1 MIINYLFHGIAINE
15 SLNTKKIVNEL
26 RKAKYA
32 VWMISDKN
40 WLTDEAIYSHLLNH
54 LNKGV
59 NIEIVMNDYILS
71 DYENAKL
78 QMFIDAGGEIF
89 LIDNEQLEKPL
100 NERYCIIDYSSIVN
114 IRFTQN
120 NRIKAYRGSEY
131 ITENQETLIENY
143 IDEYLYIKN
152 TFCKNRY

>member
-1 MIINYLFHGIAINE
+1 MIINYLLHGIAINE
-15 SLNTKKIVNEL
+15 NLNTKKIVNKL

-32 VWMISDKN
+32 IWMINGKN
-40 WLTDEAIYSHLLNH
+40 WLTDEHIYPLLLNH
-54 LNKGV
+54 LNEGV

-78 QMFIDAGGEIF
+78 QMFIDAGSEIF
-89 LIDNEQLEKPL
+89 LIDNKQLEKPL
-100 NERYCIIDYSSIVN
+100 NERYCIIDYSSVAN
-114 IRFTQN
+114 IRVIN
-120 NRIKAYRGSEY
+120 NDELKPHQGSEF
-131 ITENQETLIENY
+131 IKENRETLIENY